1 MNIYGP
7 PTPRNLT
14 KAKFTEGSKWELSC
28 PMGGWPLNV
37 ETIAWQKD
45 GSAVEAFFSARLNKS
60 PNPNN

>member
-14 KAKFTEGSKWELSC
+14 KAKFTHGSKWKLNC

-37 ETIAWQKD
+37 ETIEWEKD
-45 GSAVEAFFSARLNKS
+45 GSTLGSGGLWSF
-60 PNPNN
+60 